1 MLFNIS
7 EVLIMNFGSKFCD
20 FVTSTTRDGKG
31 RKVVFGKG
39 VLEGNCVHCNSYFI
53 PINPAYSTI
62 NFLFQ

>member
-39 VLEGNCVHCNSYFI
+39 VWKGIVFI
-53 PINPAYSTI
+53 VIAT
-62 NFLFQ
+62 LFQLIQPTTQ